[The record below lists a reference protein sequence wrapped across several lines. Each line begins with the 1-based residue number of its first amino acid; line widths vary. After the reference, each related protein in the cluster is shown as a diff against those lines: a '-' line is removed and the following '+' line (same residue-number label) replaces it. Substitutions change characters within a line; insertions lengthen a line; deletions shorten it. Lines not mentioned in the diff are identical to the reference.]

1 MTKIVF
7 QGKEYDSLADMPA
20 QVRHNYFKAKAGYDV
35 SEQEPESKTNMMPSG
50 MEDMPDEVRDIYE
63 RVRGKLD
70 AKPTSMKSSPVD
82 DLPRTEDL
90 YRRSAPAGMQ
100 NQPSD
105 EIVYKPSP
113 PLIQPP
119 PPIIES
125 DHTLRRL
132 LVLLGLVLLL
142 VGVAVFFIIGQGV

>member
-1 MTKIVF
+1 MSKIVF
-7 QGKEYDSLADMPA
+7 QGKEYNSLADMPA
-20 QVRHNYFKAKAGYDV
+20 KTRHDYFKARAGYDV
-35 SEQEPESKTNMMPSG
+35 SEKEPENKTDMMPSG
-50 MEDMPDEVRDIYE
+50 MENMPDEVREIYE

-70 AKPTSMKSSPVD
+70 AKPVKTSPID
-82 DLPRTEDL
+82 ELPRTEDL

-113 PLIQPP
+113 PIIEPP

-132 LVLLGLVLLL
+132 VIGLAIALLLLGIVLALYF
-142 VGVAVFFIIGQGV
+142 GA

>member
-1 MTKIVF
+1 MSKIVF
-7 QGKEYDSLADMPA
+7 QGKEYNSLADMPA
-20 QVRHNYFKAKAGYDV
+20 KTRHDYFKAKAGYDV
-35 SEQEPESKTNMMPSG
+35 SEKEPENKTDMMLSG
-50 MEDMPDEVRDIYE
+50 MENMPDEVREIYE

-70 AKPTSMKSSPVD
+70 AKPIKTSPID
-82 DLPRTEDL
+82 ELPKTEDL

-100 NQPSD
+100 NLPSD

-113 PLIQPP
+113 PIIEPP

-132 LVLLGLVLLL
+132 VIGLAIALLLLGIVL
-142 VGVAVFFIIGQGV
+142 GMYFGA

>member
-20 QVRHNYFKAKAGYDV
+20 KTRHDYFKFKAGYDI
-35 SEQEPESKTNMMPSG
+35 SEKEPENKTDTMPSG
-50 MEDMPDEVRDIYE
+50 LKDMPSDVREIYE
-63 RVRGKLD
+63 RVRGNLD
-70 AKPTSMKSSPVD
+70 AKPIKASPID
-82 DLPRTEDL
+82 ELPRTEDL

-113 PLIQPP
+113 PIIEPP
-119 PPIIES
+119 PPIVES

-132 LVLLGLVLLL
+132 LVWLGLALLL
-142 VGVAVFFIIGQGV
+142 AGVALMLYFGA

>member
-20 QVRHNYFKAKAGYDV
+20 KTRHDYFKFKAGYDI
-35 SEQEPESKTNMMPSG
+35 PEDKPEKKSDMTPSG
-50 MEDMPDEVRDIYE
+50 MENMPDEIREIYE
-63 RVRGKLD
+63 RVRGDLD
-70 AKPTSMKSSPVD
+70 AKPIKASPID
-82 DLPRTEDL
+82 ELPKTEDL
-90 YRRSAPAGMQ
+90 YRRSAPDGMK

-113 PLIQPP
+113 PIIEPP
-119 PPIIES
+119 PPIVES

-132 LVLLGLVLLL
+132 LIFLGVALVLI
-142 VGVAVFFIIGQGV
+142 GMAVFFYFGS